1 MLNEILRFEWRYH
14 TRQITFLAAA
24 LLFFV
29 FGFALTATGFGPD
42 NVHIDSPYSITQS
55 IGVLSLMSLFVLA
68 AFSSNAVVRD
78 REYRM
83 EEIVFSTPVAK
94 LPFLVGRFG
103 GAFFAAF
110 TAFSAAALGMIAAR
124 FMPWQDR
131 VGSFDLLAYVRA
143 LLVVALP
150 NILFGAVV
158 LFAIATLT
166 RSVLASYVGSVF
178 LYVLYFIAAAMT
190 NSPMMAGSVP
200 GATHSLAALLDPFGL
215 SAFFEQTQYWT
226 PLLRNTHG
234 VALRG
239 SFLVN
244 RLLWMGVSFAGLAI
258 VYRAFRMRVW
268 SAATSVAALDEE
280 SKPQRQLALPH
291 SRHNPWQAWWSST
304 KIATR
309 SALGGLPFLA
319 LTLLWVVLVAFEMI
333 ADVNGGEYG
342 SALYPTTA
350 LLESILRAPLR
361 IIATILLVYYSTEV
375 VWRER
380 TVRMAEIIRAT
391 PVANVVFI
399 LSKWFALLAM
409 LAVLTASGFLIAA
422 VMSDPLEPA
431 LLLTFAYYDF
441 VPLALLAAVAVAI
454 QSLSPHKYLGMFL
467 VLAFSLLPQLFDH
480 NLLRFAKAPEIA
492 WSAFNGFG
500 PFLAPVH
507 WSLLYW
513 SAFAALCLLRK
524 RVLAI
529 VFLATGAFIFYNTN
543 VLNRYESARAILDWK
558 ADYEKKYAAFTARPR
573 IRAVSADI
581 DLDPARRS
589 YRVRGEYALVNET
602 QRPIGTLLVTI
613 RRDATHSNVT
623 LASARVREHDK
634 RFNQYRFEFTPPL
647 QPGAR
652 SALRFDVTYEHRGFA
667 NGAPDPAIVANG
679 SYVMSNRSLPSI
691 GYRASYEIDE
701 PRERRKRGLREA
713 TRASQEGEIASGD
726 WAQFDVTVSTAPD
739 QIVVAPG
746 TLVREWQSNGRRFF
760 RFRSETPIPNQFAI
774 ASARYRVVREVH
786 NGVTIEIYHHPDHAQ
801 NVPRILRAAS
811 DSLKAFSEKFTPYPH
826 KHLRIAEVPLY
837 WQFGGF
843 AQPGV
848 IFLQEQRGFL
858 IDARDS
864 RRLDLIRR
872 RVAHEVAHQWWGHTL
887 VAADAPGATM
897 LTESLAKY
905 SELLVMDP
913 AQVPQAL
920 AYERNLY
927 LTGRTRE
934 TGNEPSLAR
943 AGNEDYVYY
952 RKGALVMHALQERIG
967 EAALNFR
974 AARSAAEAR
983 RPGRQGD
990 DCRSTARALRRRAAA
1005 ASRRHPSM
1013 DERHRTAVARPVRAA
1028 RRSCRRAR

>member
-14 TRQITFLAAA
+14 TRQVSFLAAV
-24 LLFFV
+24 LLFFC
-29 FGFALTATGFGPD
+29 FGFALTATGFGPN
-42 NVHIDSPYSITQS
+42 NVNIDSPYSITQS

-68 AFSSNAVVRD
+68 AFCSNAVVRD

-94 LPFLVGRFG
+94 LPFLLGRFG

-124 FMPWQDR
+124 FLPWHDR
-131 VGSFDLLAYVRA
+131 VGPFDLFAYVRA

-150 NILFGAVV
+150 NILFAAVV

-166 RSVLASYVGSVF
+166 RSVLASYAGSVF

-200 GATHSLAALLDPFGL
+200 DASHSVAGLLDPFGL

-226 PLLRNTHG
+226 PLLRNTHS
-234 VALRG
+234 VALQG
-239 SFLVN
+239 AFLLN
-244 RLLWMGVSFAGLAI
+244 RLLWMGASFAGLAI
-258 VYRAFRMRVW
+258 VYRLFDFRAKRG
-268 SAATSVAALDEE
+268 AAGFSPPREEPGGLKPAAPQVA
-280 SKPQRQLALPH
+280 PRITG
-291 SRHNPWQAWWSST
+291 NPFQAWWSST

-319 LTLLWVVLVAFEMI
+319 LVLLWVVLVAFELI
-333 ADVNGGEYG
+333 ADVRGGEYG

-380 TVRMAEIIRAT
+380 TVRMHEIIRAT
-391 PVANVVFI
+391 PVADVVFL

-409 LAVLTASGFLIAA
+409 LAILTASGFLTAA
-422 VMSDPLEPA
+422 VLSDPFDPA

-441 VPLALLAAVAVAI
+441 VPLALLAAAAVAI
-454 QSLSPHKYLGMFL
+454 QTLSPHKYLGMFL

-480 NLLRFAKAPEIA
+480 NLLRFAKAPEIT

-500 PFLAPVH
+500 PFAAPVH
-507 WSLLYW
+507 WFLLYW
-513 SAFAALCLLRK
+513 GAFAALGLLRK
-524 RVLAI
+524 RVPAI
-529 VFLATGAFIFYNTN
+529 VFLAAGAFIFYNTN
-543 VLNRYESARAILDWK
+543 VLNRYESERALLDWK
-558 ADYEKKYAAFTARPR
+558 ADYEKKYAPFITARPR
-573 IRAVSADI
+573 IRAVTAAI
-581 DLDPARRS
+581 DLEPAQRR

-602 QRPIGTLLVTI
+602 RQPIDTLLVTI
-613 RRDATHSNVT
+613 RRDATRSNVT
-623 LASARVREHDK
+623 LASARLREHDT
-634 RFNQYRFEFTPPL
+634 RFHQYRFEFTPPL

-652 SALRFDVTYEHRGFA
+652 SALRFDVTYEHRGFT
-667 NGAPDPAIVANG
+667 NDAPDPSIVANG
-679 SYVMSNRSLPSI
+679 SYIMSNRTLPAI

-701 PRERRKRGLREA
+701 PRERRRRGLREA

-726 WAQFDVTVSTAPD
+726 WAQFDVTVSTARE
-739 QIVVAPG
+739 QTVVAPG

-760 RFRSETPIPNQFAI
+760 HFRSEAPIPNQFAI
-774 ASARYRVVREVH
+774 ASARYRVVREVR
-786 NGVTIEIYHHPDHAQ
+786 NGVSIEIYHHPDHGQ
-801 NVPRILRAAS
+801 NVPRILRAAA
-811 DSLKAFSEKFTPYPH
+811 DSLQAFSAKFTPYPH
-826 KHLRIAEVPLY
+826 KYLRVAEVPVY

-858 IDARDS
+858 IDARDVDQ
-864 RRLDLIRR
+864 RGRLDLVRR

-897 LTESLAKY
+897 LTESLTKY

-913 AQVPQAL
+913 EQVPHAL

-934 TGNEPSLAR
+934 TGSEPSLAR
-943 AGNEDYVYY
+943 VGSEDYIYY
-952 RKGALVMHALQERIG
+952 RKGALVMHAMQERIG
-967 EAALNFR
+967 EAALN
-974 AARSAAEAR
+974 
-983 RPGRQGD
+983 
-990 DCRSTARALRRRAAA
+990 TALRNLLQKHGGPDGKATTADLLR
-1005 ASRRHPSM
+1005 
-1013 DERHRTAVARPVRAA
+1013 ELYAVAPPRHHAA
-1028 RRSCRRAR
+1028 IHQWMNGTGPP